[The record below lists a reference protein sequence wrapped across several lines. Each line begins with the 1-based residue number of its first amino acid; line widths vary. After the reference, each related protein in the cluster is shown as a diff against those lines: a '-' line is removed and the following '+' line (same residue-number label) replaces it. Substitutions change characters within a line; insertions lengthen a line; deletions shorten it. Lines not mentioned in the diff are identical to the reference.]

1 LIDICTRSELN
12 EFDFVGTMIPKSG
25 GDYVYIK
32 ESFGDLPSFLYIWDA
47 TVIFVPATNAIM
59 GLTFASYVLQPFFA
73 LGCEVPEIGRQLLAA
88 FTICGLTYLNSF
100 DVKTTTKMQ
109 NVIMFTKIGAL
120 VSIII
125 IGCAWMIMGNVENFE
140 RPFANSETDI
150 GKLSVALYSGIFSY
164 AGWNY
169 LNFMMEELRDPYK
182 NLPRAIYIS
191 LPLVTA
197 IYVLANAAYLA
208 VLTPEEMMASDA
220 IAVTFGEKALKV
232 GAWMIPIMVAI
243 SAFGGLSVHI
253 MTSSRMCFVAARN
266 RHMPELLSFINVDHY
281 TPTPALVFLCVLS
294 LIYLFI
300 GDVFTLITYSS
311 IVETFFIMLS
321 VSAVLYF
328 RWKQPN
334 TPRPIKVNIIIP
346 IIYVLICIF
355 LMVVP
360 CLAVPGEVGMGVL
373 ITLSGIP
380 FYMLCVAWKHKPE
393 WFQSKINKSTTF
405 LQKLF
410 LSAKEE
416 QDKE

>member
-1 LIDICTRSELN
+1 MIYYIYRILH
-12 EFDFVGTMIPKSG
+12 FAGTCIPKSG

-32 ESFGDLPSFLYIWDA
+32 EAFGDLPSFLYIWDA

-59 GLTFASYVLQPFFA
+59 ALTFSSYVLQPFFA
-73 LGCEVPEIGRQLLAA
+73 LGCEVPEIAKQLLAA

-120 VSIII
+120 VTIIL
-125 IGCAWMIMGNVENFE
+125 IGVAWMLMGHMENFE
-140 RPFANSETDI
+140 RPFENTETDI
-150 GKLSVALYSGIFSY
+150 GKLSVAFYSGIFSY

-169 LNFMMEELRDPYK
+169 LNFMMEELRDPYR

-191 LPLVTA
+191 LPLVTG

-220 IAVTFGEKALKV
+220 IAVTFGDKV
-232 GAWMIPIMVAI
+232 LTYGAWIIPIMVAI

-266 RHMPELLSFINVDHY
+266 RHMPEVLSFINVNHY
-281 TPTPALVFLCVLS
+281 TPTPALIFLCVLS
-294 LIYLFI
+294 LLYLFI
-300 GDVFTLITYSS
+300 GNVYVLITYSS
-311 IVETFFIMLS
+311 VVETFFIMLS

-328 RWKQPN
+328 RWKQPDM
-334 TPRPIKVNIIIP
+334 PRPIKVNILVP
-346 IIYVLICIF
+346 IFYVIICIF
-355 LMVVP
+355 LIIVP
-360 CLAVPGEVGMGVL
+360 IFEVPAEVGMGVV

-380 FYMLCVAWKHKPE
+380 FYFICVAWKHKPE
-393 WFQSKINKSTTF
+393 WFQTKINFSTSF
-405 LQKLF
+405 FQKLF

-416 QDKE
+416 